1 MLFHGDLWLK
11 SCHVSQLTAHCY
23 NCLHHIKMCR
33 STRSQSASVTVVN
46 SLIFMRADCIKWPM
60 SGRWPLHI
68 PPSFYTAS
76 VIQTLASNPQT
87 IIMHDPTSHLAT
99 ACTSNSVIYCNT
111 AHTVSLHVVVAV
123 VKRRRRRRHS
133 CCCLLLLMSKNASNW
148 NRSIPL
154 ESFHLTALDF
164 VPKHSWWDGADCCPS
179 CMELIVVR
187 RRSCTEARSIVVPGV
202 VRRRFE
208 EVVHYKDQRL
218 RPEQHLRCYVA
229 LWGNKRGLSVCC
241 HYQHY
246 CRFFLTSL
254 TVCSYSSLGNF
265 LDLWSRIF
273 MGWIPFLSLWAIR
286 NEADTCCLL
295 IRAGLRSLW
304 VIGTSVLGSRS
315 K

>member
-1 MLFHGDLWLK
+1 VTQVL
-11 SCHVSQLTAHCY
+11 S
-23 NCLHHIKMCR
+23 R
-33 STRSQSASVTVVN
+33 QSADCSLLQLSASHKDVSKYTFSECICHCGKQSYLYETWLHQMTYVRSMTTPHTSV
-46 SLIFMRADCIKWPM
+46 LLYCI
-60 SGRWPLHI
+60 SH
-68 PPSFYTAS
+68 
-76 VIQTLASNPQT
+76 SNTGFKPTCLVSQT